1 MAERVPCKDG
11 CYTKRA
17 LAFAKNRSAA
27 ATIPILTLTK
37 RGVCVTSQK
46 QN

>member
-27 ATIPILTLTK
+27 TIPILTLTK